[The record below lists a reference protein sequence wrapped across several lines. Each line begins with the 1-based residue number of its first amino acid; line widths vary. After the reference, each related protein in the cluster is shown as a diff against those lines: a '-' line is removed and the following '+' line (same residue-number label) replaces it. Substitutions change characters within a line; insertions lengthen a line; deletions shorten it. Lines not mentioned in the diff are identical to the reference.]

1 MMKNKEIIMFD
12 LLKELS
18 KYDFELHY
26 YKATTDSCY
35 VKLDYGTCGSIRIS
49 DHKGIEKYKYTFNLM
64 TDIDKS
70 YEEDGRKYYCLKDIN
85 KLVKDII
92 KHKENLEKQFNYANQ
107 KEYWKECC
115 YRKRKGFWQICQE
128 YKSI

>member
-1 MMKNKEIIMFD
+1 MNKEIIMYD
-12 LLKELS
+12 LLKKLS
-18 KYDFELHY
+18 KYNFELHY

-35 VKLDYGTCGSIRIS
+35 IKLDYGTCGSIRIS

-70 YEEDGRKYYCLKDIN
+70 YEKDNRKYYCLNDID
-85 KLVKDII
+85 KLVQDIL
-92 KHKENLEKQFNYANQ
+92 KHKESLEEQFDYDYQ

-115 YRKRKGFWQICQE
+115 YRKRKGFWKICQE